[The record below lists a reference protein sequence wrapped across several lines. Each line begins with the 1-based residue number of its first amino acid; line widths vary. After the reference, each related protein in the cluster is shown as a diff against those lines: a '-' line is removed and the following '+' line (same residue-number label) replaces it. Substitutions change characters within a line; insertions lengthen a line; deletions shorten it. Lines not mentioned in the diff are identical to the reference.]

1 MAERIRVIDG
11 DARQLP
17 FADESFDTVVSS
29 MVLHNI
35 RDEVGRRQAVE
46 EIARVLKPGGRLVIQ
61 DMQHTEE
68 YFDVLC
74 HAGMMDV
81 ERSQCCFGVFPPVR
95 RVTGRK
101 PETADRIG

>member
-1 MAERIRVIDG
+1 MAERVRVIDG

-35 RDEVGRRQAVE
+35 RDEVGCRQAVE

-68 YFDVLC
+68 CFDVLC

-81 ERSQCCFGVFPPVR
+81 ERSKRRFGVFPPVH

-101 PETADRIG
+101 AEPADGTG